1 MIKGNQVIRQNNQ
14 EFPIEKSDTKDLL
27 ERIDNLYFILNNNVI
42 FVTSNFKEMSK
53 KNLAI
58 LTIVIA
64 IILDQVI
71 KIYVKTNFVLGEE
84 VVVFDWFRIHFTEN
98 NGMAMGFEFGGKGG
112 KLFLT
117 LFRLVAVTAL
127 MFWLIGNI
135 KRKVHNAV
143 IIGISLIF
151 SGAVGN
157 IIDSVFYGVIF
168 DHPSHKLATL
178 FPEKTDGALFF
189 GKVVDMF
196 YFPIWSGDL
205 PSWIPFIGGNS
216 FTFFQ
221 YIFNPADS
229 FISVGVAL
237 LFIFSKHAFPKEEEK
252 IEA

>member
-1 MIKGNQVIRQNNQ
+1 
-14 EFPIEKSDTKDLL
+14 
-27 ERIDNLYFILNNNVI
+27 
-42 FVTSNFKEMSK
+42 MSK
-53 KNLAI
+53 KNIAI
-58 LTIVIA
+58 LTILIA

-84 VVVFDWFRIHFTEN
+84 VEVFSWFKIHFVEN

-117 LFRLVAVTAL
+117 LFRIVAVGAIIY
-127 MFWLIGNI
+127 WLAGNI

-157 IIDSVFYGVIF
+157 IIDSIFYGVIF
-168 DHPSHKLATL
+168 DSSEHKVATL
-178 FPEKTDGALFF
+178 FADKPYGELFH

-196 YFPIWSGDL
+196 YFPIWSGNL
-205 PSWIPFIGGNS
+205 PEWIPFVGGDL

-229 FISVGVAL
+229 YITIGVAI
-237 LFIFSKHAFPKEEEK
+237 LFIFSKQAFPKEDKKSEK
-252 IEA
+252 KITETSSEI